1 MKLILELVEKYVSI
15 SGNTIIDTILFAFI
29 GLVSLSNP
37 SKKQIVRTALID
49 LGIEG
54 DNSKTLYQ
62 LMHQLEKSVLKQQ
75 KTT

>member
-15 SGNTIIDTILFAFI
+15 SGNTIIDTILFAFV

-62 LMHQLEKSVLKQQ
+62 LMHQLEKSVLK
-75 KTT
+75 